1 MEMIVGLVLIVISA
15 VLIVGIAL
23 VVPRNAPR

>member
-15 VLIVGIAL
+15 ALIVGIAL
-23 VVPRNAPR
+23 VVPRNAPH